1 MDGLWASCLA
11 VAWTTRVCEHHSI
24 VPIAEEAFL
33 SVRLFPETEA
43 ESGASSNLLY
53 FEAGSAHTLSIFGV
67 SERAYSLAGGFVS
80 QAVEEVFHQLR
91 CNGRGERSNGQ
102 NESWR

>member
-1 MDGLWASCLA
+1 MRA
-11 VAWTTRVCEHHSI
+11 CEHHSI
-24 VPIAEEAFL
+24 APTEEEAFL
-33 SVRLFPETEA
+33 SMRLFPKTEP
-43 ESGASSNLLY
+43 ESDISSNRLY
-53 FEAGSAHTLSIFGV
+53 FEARSTHTLSIFGV

-102 NESWR
+102 NELWR